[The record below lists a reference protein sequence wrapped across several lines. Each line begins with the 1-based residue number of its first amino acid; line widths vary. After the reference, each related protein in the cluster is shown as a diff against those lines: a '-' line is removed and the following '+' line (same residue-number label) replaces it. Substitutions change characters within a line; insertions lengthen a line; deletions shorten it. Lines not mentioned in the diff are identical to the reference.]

1 MNNYLLPEAEVN
13 RKHCQLTKEKL
24 HLIMGEEKQQG
35 TPISEQIKNYP
46 LPETKACKNLAKEN
60 YLCNMPGKN

>member
-1 MNNYLLPEAEVN
+1 
-13 RKHCQLTKEKL
+13 
-24 HLIMGEEKQQG
+24 MGEEKQQG

-60 YLCNMPGKN
+60 YL